1 MVINYPPGP
10 KSRSPLGHLFEFAR
24 NPLAFLVDV
33 AAAYGDIAHFKIRKR
48 DVYLLVHPEDV
59 QEVLVTRQRHFVKNP
74 GFQTIKKILGEGLLS
89 SEGTF
94 HLRQRRMIQPI
105 FHKHK
110 VANYGEIM
118 LERLVSFEKRW
129 KDGSQISMDQEMA
142 RLTLEIVGKAL
153 FGAEVGGRT
162 DQISTALN
170 DAMSLFH
177 HITSPAALIR
187 DRIPFLKDRRFER
200 GKERL
205 DIEIVEIIRSYRR
218 EESDTGSL
226 LNLLIEARDE
236 EDPQARMTDEQIR
249 DEALTLLLAG
259 HETTAVALTWVWY
272 LLSQH
277 PEVEAELHE
286 ELNRVLAGRQPVV
299 DDIPQLTLTARILEE
314 TLRLY
319 PPVYMLGRQTL
330 EDFPARGYIIPAGSS
345 VIVSPFITQ
354 RDARFFPEPERFN
367 PQRWTPENR
376 SRLPKFAFFPF
387 GGGQRVCIGEP
398 FARQE
403 SILIL
408 AALGQVWSARTVPGY
423 RADVQ
428 PRVTLRPRG
437 GMPMILKK
445 R

>member
-1 MVINYPPGP
+1 MVIKYPPGP
-10 KSRSPLGHLFEFAR
+10 KSLSPLGHLFEFAQ

-33 AAAYGDIAHFKIRKR
+33 AAEYGDIAHFKIRKR
-48 DVYLLVHPEDV
+48 DVFLLVHPEDV
-59 QEVLVTRQRHFVKNP
+59 QELLVSRQRQFVKNP

-89 SEGTF
+89 SEGDF

-118 LERLVSFEKRW
+118 LERLVNFEKRW
-129 KDGSQISMDQEMA
+129 KDGSQVSMDQEMA

-153 FGAEVGGRT
+153 FGAEVGGRA

-177 HITSPAALIR
+177 HITSPASLIR
-187 DRIPFLKDRRFER
+187 DRIPFLRDRRFER

-205 DIEIVEIIRSYRR
+205 DREIIEIIRSYRN
-218 EESDTGSL
+218 EENDSGSL
-226 LNLLIEARDE
+226 LSLLIESRDE

-259 HETTAVALTWVWY
+259 HETTAVALTWTWY
-272 LLSQH
+272 ILSQH
-277 PEVEAELHE
+277 PQVEAELLE
-286 ELNRVLAGRQPVV
+286 ELHRVLAGRQPDV
-299 DDIPQLTLTARILEE
+299 DDIPRLTYAAQVLDE

-330 EDFPARGYIIPAGSS
+330 EDFPVRGYTIPAGSS

-354 RDARFFPEPERFN
+354 NDARFFPEPERFN
-367 PQRWTPENR
+367 PQRWAPENR

-403 SILIL
+403 CILVL
-408 AALGQVWSARTVPGY
+408 AALTQNWSARIVPGY
-423 RADVQ
+423 HVDVL
-428 PRVTLRPRG
+428 PRVTLRPKG
-437 GMPMILKK
+437 GLPMILK
-445 R
+445 RR